1 MSSTP
6 LSTTAVA
13 PPESTLVSSAR
24 LSTRV
29 KICYSI
35 GELPIAIRMA
45 SFNNFLLFFYTNV
58 TMLSPSLA
66 GLALALGRVWDG
78 INDPL
83 VGYLSDN
90 TTSRFGRRRPY
101 LFASVIPLG
110 VTFYLLWSPPEGL
123 GSWGNFVYLAA
134 AYMIM
139 DGCFTFYSTPYLA
152 LGAELSRDYHER
164 TQVVTSRAVVHSLG
178 ALLAL
183 ICFSRVV
190 GVSPTVLQ
198 ESAGAV
204 PLTQAPAVLRSG
216 FAQMGAL
223 LAGTMVLSGIIAFY
237 GTREI
242 VFAGS
247 NQPMSFAAFF
257 RTFASTLR
265 NRPFRIKLLSFAF
278 LVFAWALHQPLT
290 LYVYRDWLAME
301 EHIPTI
307 MTLFFLSMML
317 SLGIWGRLAGRIGK
331 NRAFQFCL
339 AWSVA
344 ILLLFPFMRADMPYQ
359 WFYVFIVFIGLGA
372 GGYALPASIVA
383 DIIDYDELQ
392 TGQRREGAFFGFWT
406 LIMKMMG
413 ALAIAAVGFGLD
425 AIGYQPNRQQT
436 GATLVG
442 LKILYGPVP
451 ACFLLLSLLI
461 FLRFPLTRESH
472 VAIQQQL
479 QARRNN
485 AAPSPFSHERPTPDA
500 S

>member
-13 PPESTLVSSAR
+13 PPESTIVSSAR

-123 GSWGNFVYLAA
+123 GSWGHFVYLAA

-204 PLTQAPAVLRSG
+204 PLTQAPAVLRTG

-223 LAGTMVLSGIIAFY
+223 LAGAMVLSGIIAFY

-247 NQPMSFAAFF
+247 NQPMSFAVFF

-317 SLGIWGRLAGRIGK
+317 SLGIWGRLAGHIGK
-331 NRAFQFCL
+331 NRAFQLCL

-436 GATLVG
+436 EATLVG

-485 AAPSPFSHERPTPDA
+485 AAPSPLQP
-500 S
+500 

>member
-6 LSTTAVA
+6 LSTPAVA
-13 PPESTLVSSAR
+13 SQESTIVPSAR

-29 KICYSI
+29 KICYSV

-78 INDPL
+78 FNDPL

-110 VTFYLLWSPPEGL
+110 VTFYFLWSPPEGL
-123 GSWGNFVYLAA
+123 ESWGNFVYLAA

-183 ICFSRVV
+183 TCFSRVV

-198 ESAGAV
+198 ESTGAI
-204 PLTQAPAVLRSG
+204 PLTQAPEVLRTG

-223 LAGTMVLSGIIAFY
+223 LAGTMVLSGVIAFY
-237 GTREI
+237 GTREV
-242 VFAGS
+242 VFAGNS
-247 NQPMSFAAFF
+247 QPMSFAAFF
-257 RTFASTLR
+257 RTFASTLQ
-265 NRPFRIKLLSFAF
+265 NRPFRIKLLSFTF

-290 LYVYRDWLAME
+290 VYVYRDWLTMG

-317 SLGIWGRLAGRIGK
+317 SLGIWGKLAGRIGK
-331 NRAFQFCL
+331 NRAFQLCL
-339 AWSVA
+339 AWSVT

-359 WFYVFIVFIGLGA
+359 WFYVFMVFIGLGA

-425 AIGYQPNRQQT
+425 AIGYQPNQQQT
-436 GATLVG
+436 EATLVG
-442 LKILYGPVP
+442 LKMLYGPVP

-472 VAIQQQL
+472 AEVQQVL
-479 QARRNN
+479 Q
-485 AAPSPFSHERPTPDA
+485 ERKRHNP
-500 S
+500 